1 MNYFWDNIFKRPKKE
16 DEVRFALKENFLFK
30 DLSERELNLVQ
41 GVVHIRQYHSG
52 EPIFRQGEIGV
63 GMYIIVSG
71 RVEIYVTDEGASLE
85 DGHDIFITQLLNGD
99 FFGEI
104 SLVEDNGRRTGSA
117 IARDET
123 TVIGFFKPD
132 LLEILK
138 RSPNSGIKILFR
150 LAEVLGRRLKET
162 TGKVSEL
169 RRALKDVSAPPPTEV

>member
-16 DEVRFALKENFLFK
+16 DEVRNALRENLLFK
-30 DLSERELNLVQ
+30 DLTERELNLVH
-41 GVVHIRQYHSG
+41 GVVHVRQYHAG
-52 EPIFRQGEIGV
+52 EPIFRQGEVGV

-71 RVEIYVTDEGASLE
+71 RVEIYVTDAGEAFDE
-85 DGHDIFITQLLNGD
+85 GHDIFITQLLSGD

-104 SLVEDNGRRTGSA
+104 SLVEDIGRRTGSA

-138 RSPNSGIKILFR
+138 RSPNSGIKILCR
-150 LAEVLGRRLKET
+150 LAEILGRRLKET

-169 RRALKDVSAPPPTEV
+169 RRALKEISEPPPTEV